1 MAHDHKHGHDHDHH
15 DHHEHDHGHV
25 HDHDHHDHHKPDV
38 PESRPSSAIEIV
50 ETERRASARLVI
62 VLCMIGAF
70 FFVELIGAKI
80 AKSDVLEADA
90 FHLLMD
96 VFALAISL
104 GAMRVASRKPSDR
117 FTYGL
122 RRAEPLAALT
132 NGVLVLGVVAE
143 LTRDGIEHLHGT
155 PKPETTL
162 MVGLAI
168 AALVVNGINAW
179 LLHGAM
185 HGHGHGHSHGHG
197 HHEHGHDDHGDEH
210 HGHAEHDHDHDA
222 HGAVTHGATLNLR
235 GAWLHLLGDA
245 LGSAAAFLA
254 GVAIKLGA
262 PAIVDPLASFVVVA
276 ILFIGA
282 IRLLRDAGLVLLEA
296 APKHLSVARV
306 EKALLAMDGVE
317 KVHAL
322 HVWSLGTGHDAI
334 TAHVQSKSTDPR
346 LGANLTAGL
355 RKRFTAEYVTV
366 QVDLD

>member
-1 MAHDHKHGHDHDHH
+1 MAHDHDHH
-15 DHHEHDHGHV
+15 DHHEHDHDHS
-25 HDHDHHDHHKPDV
+25 HDHDHDDHHHEKPNI
-38 PESRPSSAIEIV
+38 PESRPSSAVEIV

-70 FFVELIGAKI
+70 FFVELIGARI
-80 AKSDVLEADA
+80 AKSDVLQADA

-104 GAMRVASRKPSDR
+104 AAMRVASRKPNDR

-143 LTRDGIEHLHGT
+143 LTRDGIEHLRGNSEG
-155 PKPETTL
+155 PQTTL

-168 AALVVNGINAW
+168 AALIVNGINAW

-185 HGHGHGHSHGHG
+185 GHGHHGHG
-197 HHEHGHDDHGDEH
+197 HHHHHHGDAH

-222 HGAVTHGATLNLR
+222 HGAVTHGNTLNLR

-254 GVAIKLGA
+254 GIAIKLGA
-262 PAIVDPLASFVVVA
+262 PAIVDPIASFVVVA

-296 APKHLSVARV
+296 SPAHLSAAKV
-306 EKALLAMDGVE
+306 EKALMAMEGVV

-346 LGANLTAGL
+346 LGANLTAAL
-355 RKRFTAEYVTV
+355 RKRFTAEYVTI